1 MTSIQSELL
10 RSVQRLLPRGKPSAS
25 TPVSASPLP
34 DSPHGLSYRPQYLTH
49 VSQVYADGRVD
60 LPISVYFP
68 RLSLKGIGDP
78 TQTQDVAIQVQVE
91 AGPWHFLS
99 PPQSDQPCWTATL
112 TQVPEASALHFRY
125 RDPAGTWQ
133 PFAPLTDLESFYGTT
148 YVPRVAYQWENQPPR
163 YDHAKVLLET
173 TLEGLL
179 AGYKGGKFAA
189 RDLEELLQGSVADR
203 ILKTDI
209 PGQLAT
215 WNIDEV
221 MVPVCASVANRS
233 HLDPKFN
240 YLTYNFIETDW
251 QIGNTAAFKKL
262 VDRFYAHNI
271 QLIPDLIFAH
281 QVRTPFAGS
290 LDQIQDPQS
299 GMPVFVDP
307 DPFLFRDY
315 GTWMFRLEDAEVRR
329 QLIEK
334 FVAFVRQ
341 YRLKFIR
348 LDYLDGL
355 ILQYSNRSV
364 NFGAIFLQELRTVL
378 KEADPEVRILG
389 ETFEAHNHWVIQNCV
404 DVFYAPAGF
413 AILEE
418 LYSFPWRRYRPLFPD
433 IRRILPDLTYMI
445 QWKRPNA
452 FYAQLHDETCPD
464 EHIASGRPQTPWAYG
479 HNPAELAKRQGEAL
493 IQMGQLQ
500 PKQLLNYVRRMVRGA
515 EALTLFSTNLLYM
528 FVPAVDSL
536 TLGSSLDG
544 DHWKVQWQGVTPEQL
559 TTWRN
564 TGLTDAEIFFH
575 HDQHRADMITLRQL
589 FRCHTL
595 VDPDRLQPLTRIQ
608 ICHNDAENAVLGLWR
623 SSAAAPESSLLVLF
637 NFGDHSFH
645 LDRSSYECPLSD
657 RCPGTW
663 EVMFDGDWVAP
674 ERPLDPS
681 PSPVQG
687 YAPGT
692 VLRSGPGEFFR
703 NQPVLTLNLGAR
715 SLLVLKYHH

>member
-10 RSVQRLLPRGKPSAS
+10 RSVQRLLPRGKLSAS
-25 TPVSASPLP
+25 APVSASPLP
-34 DSPHGLSYRPQYLTH
+34 DSPDGPSYRPQYLTH
-49 VSQVYADGRVD
+49 VSQVYPDGRVD
-60 LPISVYFP
+60 LAISVYFP

-148 YVPRVAYQWENQPPR
+148 YVPSVAYQWENQPPR

-315 GTWMFRLEDAEVRR
+315 GTWMLNLAEPNFRKLLAEKIVTFA
-329 QLIEK
+329 QK
-334 FVAFVRQ
+334 
-341 YRLKFIR
+341 YHLKVLRI
-348 LDYLDGL
+348 DYVDGL
-355 ILQYSNRSV
+355 ILQYSNR
-364 NFGAIFLQELRTVL
+364 NQNYAEQFIRELKAALRQHCPDVVT
-378 KEADPEVRILG
+378 LG
-389 ETFEAHNHWVIQNCV
+389 ETFEVAGNPAVQDFI
-404 DVFYAPAGF
+404 DVFYAPIGF
-413 AILEE
+413 TIVEE
-418 LYSFPWRRYRPLFPD
+418 LYKPPSQMERPLYPSMD
-433 IRRILPDLTYMI
+433 VLAGHAHQVLQSQRREAY
-445 QWKRPNA
+445 
-452 FYAQLHDETCPD
+452 YAQLHDETWYCQ
-464 EHIASGRPQTPWAYG
+464 HIVQGRPYVPWAYG
-479 HNPAELAKRQGEAL
+479 GNPGQLAKNQGEELVAMERL
-493 IQMGQLQ
+493 E
-500 PKQLLNYVRRMVRGA
+500 PTQLLDFVRRTVRNA
-515 EALTLFSTNLLYM
+515 EALTMFLANLRYM
-528 FVPAVDSL
+528 FVPSVDALSL
-536 TLGSSLDG
+536 GCLD
-544 DHWKVQWQGVTPEQL
+544 DPDQWKVAWEGLTPSQL
-559 TTWRN
+559 AAWEA
-564 TGLTDAEIFFH
+564 TGLDAAEILRQHQQHRRDLVTLRGLFRQYTKVDESTYQPLVKIEVNH
-575 HDQHRADMITLRQL
+575 HDSSASLLSL
-589 FRCHTL
+589 FRLNPTQ
-595 VDPDRLQPLTRIQ
+595 LQ
-608 ICHNDAENAVLGLWR
+608 D
-623 SSAAAPESSLLVLF
+623 SLLVIF
-637 NFGDHSFH
+637 NFGATTFQGAET
-645 LDRSSYECPLSD
+645 YEVPVPEGFDGHWAVL
-657 RCPGTW
+657 
-663 EVMFDGDWVAP
+663 FDGDWNGNP
-674 ERPLDPS
+674 QNPQRP
-681 PSPVQG
+681 QG
-687 YAPGT
+687 YAAETLLESVQGLYSNRSA
-692 VLRSGPGEFFR
+692 VLRLEI
-703 NQPVLTLNLGAR
+703 GAR
-715 SLLVLKYHH
+715 SLLVLNYRGGK